1 MPDTSDISKDVV
13 MKFKNDLYVV
23 TEFQHVNPGKGA
35 AFTRVKMRSI
45 GSGKSLENTF
55 KSGEKVDIVDVERR
69 SMQYLFSDPNG
80 ATFMDSTTYDQV
92 LVPKAMFDGK
102 EGYLKEGVEAMV
114 IMYEGTAVAMQ
125 LPRKITFTVTEA
137 QDAVRGDTSGN
148 VTKDVKVE
156 TGIIVKVPMFI
167 KQGEKIIINTDTGAY
182 VERA

>member
-13 MKFKNDLYVV
+13 VRFKNDLFVV

-45 GSGKSLENTF
+45 GSGKSLENTW
-55 KSGEKVDIVDVERR
+55 KSGENVDIVDVERR
-69 SMQYLFSDPNG
+69 SMQYLFSDANG
-80 ATFMDSTTYDQV
+80 ATFMDSATYDQV
-92 LVPKAMFDGK
+92 LVPKAMLEGK
-102 EGYLKEGVEAMV
+102 EGYLKEGIEALV
-114 IMYEGTAVAMQ
+114 VMYEGAAVAVQ

-148 VTKDVKVE
+148 VTKDVTLD
-156 TGIIVKVPMFI
+156 TGIKVKVPMFI
-167 KQGEKIIINTDTGAY
+167 KQGEKIIINTDTGEY

>member
-13 MKFKNDLYVV
+13 MQFKNDLYVV

-69 SMQYLFSDPNG
+69 SMQYLFSDGNG

-92 LVPKAMFDGK
+92 LVPKAMLEGK
-102 EGYLKEGVEAMV
+102 EGYLKEGVEAQV
-114 IMYEGTAVAMQ
+114 VMYDGAAVAVQ

-156 TGIIVKVPMFI
+156 TGLIVKVPMFI